1 MDGSSTAMLLL
12 SSASLCLGPVQKS
25 GFEIADS
32 PFADAG
38 FVTQLFGSATWSPL
52 KAASPKVRMERWAVI
67 NAFESGE
74 ILIRLLDAEN
84 LRNELFSII
93 AGVNSDTTLSPL
105 SLFFSE
111 NSSIE
116 QHKAQII

>member
-1 MDGSSTAMLLL
+1 M
-12 SSASLCLGPVQKS
+12 QKS
-25 GFEIADS
+25 GFEIANS
-32 PFADAG
+32 PVADAG
-38 FVTQLFGSATWSPL
+38 FVTQLFGSATWSPF
-52 KAASPKVRMERWAVI
+52 KAAASPKVRMERWAVI

-74 ILIRLLDAEN
+74 ILIRLLNAEN
-84 LRNELFSII
+84 WRNELFSII

-111 NSSIE
+111 ISSIE